1 MLYDA
6 THTAGGA
13 AVVLTNVADD
23 DLVADE
29 RPLQSTA
36 VDENVV
42 AAVIGARKAEIL
54 RERNERRFHVFADRN
69 KLRVV
74 LAVKQNHAAVF

>member
-6 THTAGGA
+6 AHTAGGA
-13 AVVLTNVADD
+13 TVVLANVADD

-29 RPLQSTA
+29 CTLQSAA
-36 VDENVV
+36 VNKNVV
-42 AAVIGARKAEIL
+42 TTAIGARKAEVL

-74 LAVKQNHAAVF
+74 LAVK

>member
-13 AVVLTNVADD
+13 AVVLANVADD

-29 RPLQSTA
+29 RTLQSAA
-36 VDENVV
+36 VNKNVV
-42 AAVIGARKAEIL
+42 TAAIGARKAEVL

-74 LAVKQNHAAVF
+74 LAVK

>member
-6 THTAGGA
+6 AHTAGGA
-13 AVVLTNVADD
+13 AVVLANVAND

-29 RPLQSTA
+29 RTLQSAA
-36 VDENVV
+36 VNKNVV
-42 AAVIGARKAEIL
+42 AAAIGARKAEVL

-74 LAVKQNHAAVF
+74 LAVK